1 MTWRRNAKDAAM
13 PKDQLARAAERRMLL
28 AIEVL
33 CEEKPGRQKIDSF
46 GRYLVAHPT

>member
-1 MTWRRNAKDAAM
+1 MTWRRNAKDAAV
-13 PKDQLARAAERRMLL
+13 PKDQLARAAERRMIL

-33 CEEKPGRQKIDSF
+33 CEEIQAYKMDYF